1 MVKKVYVGRGG
12 RGQVKFI
19 VGGRGSVKFVE
30 GGVIKYSLL

>member
-1 MVKKVYVGRGG
+1 MKKVYVGRGG

-30 GGVIKYSLL
+30 GGSD